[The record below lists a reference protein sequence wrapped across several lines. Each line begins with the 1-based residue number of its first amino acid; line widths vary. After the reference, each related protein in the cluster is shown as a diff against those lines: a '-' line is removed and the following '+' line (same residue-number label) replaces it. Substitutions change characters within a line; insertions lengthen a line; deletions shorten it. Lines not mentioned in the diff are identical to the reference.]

1 MSLDLVPGL
10 APTVPVARADQTWRR
25 TLRLG
30 LGAGLAGLLA
40 LPVLAQD
47 LSITGDARARIL
59 AEPGL
64 GLTWTDPPEG
74 LTPLF
79 IMDSRQDL
87 QGPLEHQTQ
96 TQAEDELW
104 ETGMASYY
112 ARQFH
117 GRRTASGERYSNH
130 ELMAAHRD
138 LPFGSLVQVRNPDTG
153 QSVVVRVADHGP
165 SRPDRVIDLSW
176 AAAKALGLLQ
186 RGVAPVEIRTL
197 RRGRDESTP

>member
-1 MSLDLVPGL
+1 MSL
-10 APTVPVARADQTWRR
+10 ARWIV
-25 TLRLG
+25 LG
-30 LGAGLAGLLA
+30 LGLAVCLG
-40 LPVLAQD
+40 LPVAAQE
-47 LSITGDARARIL
+47 LSVEGDARPRIL

-74 LTPLF
+74 LTPLL

-87 QGPLEHQTQ
+87 QSAQEPQTQ
-96 TQAEDELW
+96 SEDDLW
-104 ETGMASYY
+104 ETGMASFY

-197 RRGRDESTP
+197 RRGREDLPR